1 VGERGRPRHVS
12 PGLVAEAATE
22 LFLEQGYHHTS
33 IDDIARRSGIS
44 RATFFNY
51 FPAKAD
57 VLFHEVDRL
66 LDGIDNRIAR
76 GTAPLVAI
84 LDTAADVARG
94 DLPLIATHADAMDV
108 VTDMRRVGPARVE
121 RLRLLVASQFPDH
134 FGNWVVTGAIVA
146 AVFSWVTEP
155 SEGALADH
163 ISRALSRLEAVWQ
176 GGSSSMH

>member
-1 VGERGRPRHVS
+1 MGERGRPRHVS
-12 PGLVAEAATE
+12 PDLVAEAATE

-44 RATFFNY
+44 RATFFIY

-66 LDGIDNRIAR
+66 LDDIGTRIDA
-76 GTAPLVAI
+76 GTSPLPTIIDAVR
-84 LDTAADVARG
+84 DVTRG
-94 DLPLIATHADAMDV
+94 DLPLIATHAEAMDV
-108 VTDMRRVGPARVE
+108 VADMRRVGPARVE

-134 FGNWVVTGAIVA
+134 FDNWVVTGAIVA

-155 SEGALADH
+155 SEGTLADH
-163 ISRALSRLEAVWQ
+163 ILRSLSRLEAVWQ
-176 GGSSSMH
+176 GESSSMH